1 MMTRKVLLPAVAL
14 LCAGAAVAFA
24 EGALNAVNAIYNDLG
39 PYDNTVK
46 TEFWNLTGHAGVNVS
61 EEASVCA
68 SEWFDPRCGQ
78 SVIAGGCAVDFGKPG
93 HIIILK

>member
-1 MMTRKVLLPAVAL
+1 MMTRKVLLPAVAI

-24 EGALNAVNAIYNDLG
+24 EEALDAVNAIYNDLG

-46 TEFWNLTGHAGVNVS
+46 TEFWDLTRHVGVNVS

-78 SVIAGGCAVDFGKPG
+78 SVVADGCAVDFGKPG
-93 HIIILK
+93 HVIILK